1 MEHTMDSSSEITV
14 RARAAAPQHEDVA
27 ILAFGLWQERGA
39 PIGTPEIDW
48 FLAEAKLK
56 DTEGPREPTLSAVA
70 RIIGSALGS
79 VAAIVTPD
87 DGGAKP

>member
-1 MEHTMDSSSEITV
+1 MDSSSEIRVT
-14 RARAAAPQHEDVA
+14 ARAAASQHEDVA

-56 DTEGPREPTLSAVA
+56 DTEGQGEPTLSAVA

>member
-1 MEHTMDSSSEITV
+1 MDSSSEIRET
-14 RARAAAPQHEDVA
+14 ARAAAPQHEDVA

-56 DTEGPREPTLSAVA
+56 DTEGQGEPTLSAVA

-79 VAAIVTPD
+79 VVPLSLLKSAEHPSL
-87 DGGAKP
+87 

>member
-1 MEHTMDSSSEITV
+1 MDSSNETNV
-14 RARAAAPQHEDVA
+14 MARASAPQHEDVA

-48 FLAEAKLK
+48 FLAEAKLR
-56 DTEGPREPTLSAVA
+56 DTDGHGEPMLSAVA

-79 VAAIVTPD
+79 VAEIVTPD

>member
-1 MEHTMDSSSEITV
+1 MMDSSSEITV
-14 RARAAAPQHEDVA
+14 RAHAAAPQHEDVA

-56 DTEGPREPTLSAVA
+56 DTEGQGEPTLSAVA
-70 RIIGSALGS
+70 RIIESALGS
-79 VAAIVTPD
+79 VAAIVTP
-87 DGGAKP
+87 P

>member
-1 MEHTMDSSSEITV
+1 MDSSSEIRVMTH
-14 RARAAAPQHEDVA
+14 AAAPQHEDVA

-56 DTEGPREPTLSAVA
+56 DTQEQGEPALSAVA

-87 DGGAKP
+87 DGGAKS

>member
-1 MEHTMDSSSEITV
+1 MDSSSEIAAG
-14 RARAAAPQHEDVA
+14 ARAAAPQREDVA
-27 ILAFGLWQERGA
+27 ILAFGLWQERGT

-56 DTEGPREPTLSAVA
+56 DTEGQEEPMLSAIA

-79 VAAIVTPD
+79 VAAIVTPE